1 VDGDG
6 RGRKAGFYISLV
18 SALCAHLAHNRNN
31 NKKLTKIDIRLI
43 CQEIKK
49 RDIFTDP
56 YGTRR
61 AAQDKVF
68 VDILMSRRGDL
79 DVGVVREFVSEY
91 ESSTKSGFHPRRSR
105 TERSAASLGNKFP
118 SRQSMFPADGVVK
131 RRKRPRS
138 T

>member
-6 RGRKAGFYISLV
+6 RGRKAGFYISLL
-18 SALCAHLAHNRNN
+18 SALCAHLAHNRN

-61 AAQDKVF
+61 AAQDRVF
-68 VDILMSRRGDL
+68 VDILLSRRGDL
-79 DVGVVREFVSEY
+79 DVGVVREFVAEY
-91 ESSTKSGFHPRRSR
+91 ESSTKSGFHPRKH
-105 TERSAASLGNKFP
+105 L
-118 SRQSMFPADGVVK
+118 FPADGVVSK
-131 RRKRPRS
+131 YKRPRS